1 MSERVLKL
9 FEMVSNKGSTYRESI
24 LNAKNHEIQLWRITP
39 GEWIYPHTHPH
50 SDDICL
56 FW

>member
-9 FEMVSNKGSTYRESI
+9 FEMVSNKGSTYRVSI

-39 GEWIYPHTHPH
+39 GEWIPTYTSP
-50 SDDICL
+50 L
-56 FW
+56 